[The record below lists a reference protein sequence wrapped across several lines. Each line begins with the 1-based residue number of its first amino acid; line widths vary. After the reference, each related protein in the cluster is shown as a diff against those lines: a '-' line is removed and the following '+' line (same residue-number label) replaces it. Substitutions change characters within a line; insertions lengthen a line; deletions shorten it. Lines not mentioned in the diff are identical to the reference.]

1 MKKNNFKSFVA
12 GSIFTLVLSSTV
24 VYGAGVTKTISA
36 NFGDVQLKVNNKA
49 VAQETLLYNGT
60 TYVPLRATGEILGL
74 DVSYDSTTK
83 TAYLND
89 KNNPYNA
96 PSKVIEPTQTK
107 TDTNA
112 KVYKDGT
119 YIVGTDL
126 PAGLY
131 KVTTTSDFGS
141 YFSRLSGLD
150 GELDSIISNGHFG
163 IGGGYFEVSPSD
175 KAIEISRCTISLIDD
190 KTYNPTIKTSV
201 SDGLFLVGKDI
212 APGTYKVTSNNGRSS
227 YVARLSG
234 LDGRLD
240 SIIANDNHGEGG
252 GYIEISPSDK
262 AVDVTGTLTKQ

>member
-12 GSIFTLVLSSTV
+12 GSVFTLLLSSTV

-74 DVSYDSTTK
+74 DITYDATTK

-89 KNNPYNA
+89 KNNPYN
-96 PSKVIEPTQTK
+96 PSSKVTEPTQAK
-107 TDTNA
+107 TDTNS
-112 KVYKDGT
+112 KVYQPGT
-119 YIVGTDL
+119 YLVGTDL

-141 YFSRLSGLD
+141 YFARLSAID
-150 GELDSIISNGHFG
+150 GQFSSIISNGSFG
-163 IGGGYFEVSPSD
+163 TGGGYFEVSPSD
-175 KAIEISRCTISLIDD
+175 KALETSRCTISLIDE
-190 KTYNPTIKTSV
+190 KTYNPTMKTTV
-201 SDGLFLVGKDI
+201 SDGVFLVGKDI
-212 APGTYKVTSNNGRSS
+212 APGTYKVSSNNNRSS

-234 LDGRLD
+234 LDGKLG
-240 SIIANDNHGEGG
+240 SIIANDNYEEGG

-262 AVDVTGTLTKQ
+262 AVEVYGTITKQ